1 VEYTKNAVSAI
12 ELDKTSATLQTGEEL
27 QLTAT
32 TDPEG
37 FGVVWA
43 SDNESVAT
51 VDKNG
56 KVSSVGA
63 GSANITATMSGK
75 TAACAVSVKDR
86 TLFDFES
93 EDQRAFA
100 ANLRQMGSS
109 SAGSSEAA
117 WTHWEVA
124 ENVGAEGNSALAVK
138 STDWSRGMNLMM
150 NTSWLKSVYETADYV
165 SFDVY
170 TDATNLE
177 YVHIES
183 TDTENALANASFYNR
198 TWLHSQSNASKV
210 TGTPAGTYSDKA
222 IYKYTFAIPKARFEQ
237 CIKSSSMSTKLLFM
251 FTNGTS
257 VWAFDNFNVEGK
269 YTADTIDFNDGQASG
284 VALPDWNGTK
294 AHFQL
299 AERVAG
305 DYALTSTKSSGNDAN
320 FYMDVAYFVY
330 AFHTLNAQSIQFT
343 IYCEGVTSTTAAAF
357 RIGLNT
363 ATGSASGD
371 KVAARTTANV
381 SHVLDT
387 GNGSV
392 TVTVTRAAYE
402 YWFENGVYKNNANG
416 VSSVQFIQMYTRM
429 NGSSTYFLDNFQINL

>member
-1 VEYTKNAVSAI
+1 MQE
-12 ELDKTSATLQTGEEL
+12 GETA

-32 TDPEG
+32 TAPAG
-37 FGVVWA
+37 YGVVWA
-43 SDNESVAT
+43 SDAEEVAT
-51 VDKNG
+51 VAPDG
-56 KVSSVGA
+56 TVTAVGA
-63 GSANITATMSGK
+63 GTANITATMGGVTK
-75 TAACAVSVKDR
+75 TCAVTVKAR
-86 TLFDFES
+86 TLYDFES
-93 EDQRAFA
+93 AEQAS
-100 ANLRQMGSS
+100 LGGKLLKMGGSS
-109 SAGSSEAA
+109 AA
-117 WTHWEVA
+117 STEWAVVEGIGAA
-124 ENVGAEGNSALAVK
+124 ENGALAI
-138 STDWSRGMNLMM
+138 TNTNWSRGMNLMM
-150 NTSWLKSVYETADYV
+150 DTAWLKSVYETADYV

-198 TWLHSQSNASKV
+198 TWLHSQDSATKV
-210 TGTPAGTYSDKA
+210 TGAPAGTYNDTA
-222 IYKYTFAIPKARFEQ
+222 IYKYTFALPKARFEQ
-237 CIKSSSMSTKLLFM
+237 SIKSSSMSTKLLFM

-269 YTADTIDFNDGQASG
+269 YNGTLIDFNDGQANG

-294 AHFQL
+294 VHFQL

-305 DYALTSTKSSGNDAN
+305 DYALTSTKSSDNDAN

-343 IYCEGVTSTTAAAF
+343 IYCEGVTSTTAGAF
-357 RIGLNT
+357 RIGLNNS
-363 ATGSASGD
+363 TGSASGD

-381 SHVLDT
+381 SHVLDAT
-387 GNGSV
+387 NGSV

-416 VSSVQFIQMYTRM
+416 VSSVQFIEMYTRM
-429 NGSSTYFLDNFQINL
+429 NGSSTYFLDNFQINR